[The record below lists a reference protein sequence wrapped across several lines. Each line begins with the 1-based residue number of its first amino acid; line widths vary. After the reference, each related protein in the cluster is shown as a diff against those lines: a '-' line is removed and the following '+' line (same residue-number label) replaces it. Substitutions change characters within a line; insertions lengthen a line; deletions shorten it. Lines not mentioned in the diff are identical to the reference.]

1 MHGRQ
6 FYSNGYGMS
15 MFRDMSFWIYMLRET
30 SYAFEQDV
38 IDLMAD
44 YMIDG
49 TSWTIRGDI
58 MELYLGY
65 RPYDYDVGYD
75 NYAAEYIDPLKRMI
89 ESDPDRADEYQAI
102 LDNIQGKIQLMEKW

>member
-44 YMIDG
+44 I
-49 TSWTIRGDI
+49 
-58 MELYLGY
+58 
-65 RPYDYDVGYD
+65 
-75 NYAAEYIDPLKRMI
+75 
-89 ESDPDRADEYQAI
+89 
-102 LDNIQGKIQLMEKW
+102 